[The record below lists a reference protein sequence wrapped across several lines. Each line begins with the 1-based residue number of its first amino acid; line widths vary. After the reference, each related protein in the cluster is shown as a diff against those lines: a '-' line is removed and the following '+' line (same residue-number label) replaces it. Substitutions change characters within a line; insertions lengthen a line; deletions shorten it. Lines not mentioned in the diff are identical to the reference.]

1 MACGIISTASNEITV
16 DSQAAIHLEALLYQD
31 DVWLNIITDHWSKY
45 RIRAVTVHYKPK
57 YRYNYSVLSTE
68 YTGTNLAHAVSQ
80 GADFRSVYSTGL
92 NIPWSTIVERPGA
105 KEFHS
110 LSPNTVKVVN
120 SDTKWYDVE
129 QDDTTTAHGTVYNI
143 WYLYARY
150 FSELP
155 NNGAPVGVIDVT
167 FDLEVRGSKI

>member
-1 MACGIISTASNEITV
+1 
-16 DSQAAIHLEALLYQD
+16 
-31 DVWLNIITDHWSKY
+31 
-45 RIRAVTVHYKPK
+45 
-57 YRYNYSVLSTE
+57 
-68 YTGTNLAHAVSQ
+68 
-80 GADFRSVYSTGL
+80 
-92 NIPWSTIVERPGA
+92 
-105 KEFHS
+105 
-110 LSPNTVKVVN
+110 VKVVN

-167 FDLEVRGSKI
+167 FDLEVRASKI